1 MTFKHSFD
9 SMELKI
15 KRNLKF
21 QMPDRELTLD
31 PERHATRVKY
41 ALDQVLAS
49 DIFGK
54 AERLRNF
61 LSYVVEEAI
70 AGRSEAILGKTI
82 AQDVYFKSFAS
93 DDGHINVVRVDAGRL
108 RRKLQQYYETA
119 GAGDD
124 LRIHIDSGGYAPW
137 FEDRSGTSRSNV
149 DHTPFRPGL
158 PWLIGIPAVTIAII
172 ALAYVLGGRI
182 EQVVDLNPKTSARS
196 LERKALSAKSPA
208 AVQASNYCDQ
218 ARGLLFPIA
227 TIDNQILA
235 SDIFRMAIN
244 EAPDFYCG
252 YAGLAHSLGTQA
264 LLTQSEEE
272 RDALILNSGQMAQKA
287 VDIAPSNGWSQSAMA
302 WVSYVSGDY
311 DRALEYSALAQS
323 LRPNDGNVLDFRGVI
338 LLVLGRFE
346 EAYDVSDLSH
356 PREIGS
362 HRFAHRNIHAVASF
376 HIGEFRE
383 AIASL
388 KFASDN
394 GDPVSAL
401 SLVYL
406 AAAYQSLG
414 EFEEAKATLKQLKQ
428 SWPEFR
434 PDLVLAVFYSSPDLS
449 EEVISALTGAG
460 WRF

>member
-1 MTFKHSFD
+1 MA
-9 SMELKI
+9 EQ
-15 KRNLKF
+15 N
-21 QMPDRELTLD
+21 LTLD
-31 PERHATRVKY
+31 PERHATRVRE
-41 ALDQVLAS
+41 ALERVLAS
-49 DIFGK
+49 DTFAK

-61 LSYVVEEAI
+61 LNYVVEEAI
-70 AGRSEAILGKTI
+70 EGRSEAILGKTI

-137 FEDRSGTSRSNV
+137 FEDRSGTIQSNV

-158 PWLIGIPAVTIAII
+158 PWRIGIPAVTIAII
-172 ALAYVLGGRI
+172 ALAYVLGGRM

-196 LERKALSAKSPA
+196 LERQALSAKSPA

-264 LLTQSEEE
+264 LLTRGEEE

-302 WVSYVSGDY
+302 WVSYVSRDY

-323 LRPNDGNVLDFRGVI
+323 LRPKDGNVLDFRGVI
-338 LLVLGRFE
+338 LLVMGRFE
-346 EAYDVSDLSH
+346 EAYEVSDPSH

-388 KFASDN
+388 KFASKN

-401 SLVYL
+401 SLVFL
-406 AAAYQSLG
+406 AASYQRLG
-414 EFEEAKATLKQLKQ
+414 ESKEAHATLNQLKQ

-434 PDLVLAVFYSSPDLS
+434 PDLVLAAFYSSPNLS
-449 EEVISALTGAG
+449 DEVISALTDAG

>member
-1 MTFKHSFD
+1 MTS
-9 SMELKI
+9 SWSGGSIVLKI
-15 KRNLKF
+15 QQNLICEMAE
-21 QMPDRELTLD
+21 QDLTLD
-31 PERHATRVKY
+31 PERHPTRVRE
-41 ALDQVLAS
+41 ALERVLTS
-49 DIFGK
+49 DTFAK

-61 LSYVVEEAI
+61 LNYVVEEAI
-70 AGRSEAILGKTI
+70 EGRSEAILGKTI

-119 GAGDD
+119 GAGDN

-137 FEDRSGTSRSNV
+137 FEDRSGTIQSNV

-172 ALAYVLGGRI
+172 ALAYFLGGRM

-196 LERKALSAKSPA
+196 LERQALSAKSPA

-235 SDIFRMAIN
+235 SDIFRIAIN

-264 LLTQSEEE
+264 LLTRDEEE

-302 WVSYVSGDY
+302 WVSYVSRDY

-338 LLVLGRFE
+338 LLVMGRFE
-346 EAYDVSDLSH
+346 EAYDVSDPSH
-356 PREIGS
+356 RREVGS

-376 HIGEFRE
+376 HIGDFRE

-401 SLVYL
+401 SLVFL
-406 AAAYQSLG
+406 AASYQRLG
-414 EFEEAKATLKQLKQ
+414 KSKEAHATLNQLKQ

-434 PDLVLAVFYSSPDLS
+434 PDLVLAAFYSSPNLS
-449 EEVISALTGAG
+449 DEVISALTEAG

>member
-1 MTFKHSFD
+1 MAEQD
-9 SMELKI
+9 
-15 KRNLKF
+15 
-21 QMPDRELTLD
+21 LTLD
-31 PERHATRVKY
+31 PERHATRVRE
-41 ALDQVLAS
+41 ALERVLAS
-49 DIFGK
+49 DTFTK

-61 LSYVVEEAI
+61 LNYVVEEAI
-70 AGRSEAILGKTI
+70 EGRSEAILGKTI

-93 DDGHINVVRVDAGRL
+93 EDSHINVVRVDAGRL

-119 GAGDD
+119 GAGDE

-137 FEDRSGTSRSNV
+137 FEDRSSTFQSNV
-149 DHTPFRPGL
+149 DRTPFSPGL
-158 PWLIGIPAVTIAII
+158 PWLIGIPAITVAII
-172 ALAYVLGGRI
+172 ALAYILGGRI
-182 EQVVDLNPKTSARS
+182 EQVVDLNQKTSARS
-196 LERKALSAKSPA
+196 LERRALSTKSPA

-227 TIDNQILA
+227 SIDNQILA
-235 SDIFRMAIN
+235 SEIFRVAIK

-264 LLTQSEEE
+264 LLTRGEEE
-272 RDALILNSGQMAQKA
+272 RDTLILDSGQMAQKA

-311 DRALEYSALAQS
+311 DSALEYSALAQS
-323 LRPNDGNVLDFRGVI
+323 LRPKDGNVLDFRGVI
-338 LLVLGRFE
+338 LLVMGRFE
-346 EAYDVSDLSH
+346 EAYDVSDPSH

-362 HRFAHRNIHAVASF
+362 HQFANRNIRAVASF

-406 AAAYQSLG
+406 AASYQSLG
-414 EFEEAKATLKQLKQ
+414 EFVEAKATLRQLKQ

-434 PDLVLAVFYSSPDLS
+434 PDFVLDVFYSSPDLS
-449 EEVISALTGAG
+449 EEVISALTDAG
-460 WRF
+460 WQF